1 MSFGT
6 TLKKIRLKHKDSLRG
21 LAKKINLHFTFI
33 DKVEKGTAPISN
45 NFIERVIEVYP
56 DEEKTLKKELKKTDI
71 DSPLLAYDDYLQYV
85 VYNSYKINYKDKD
98 IKKIVQEVVNK
109 ALEERKTERGEA

>member
-1 MSFGT
+1 MCV
-6 TLKKIRLKHKDSLRG
+6 
-21 LAKKINLHFTFI
+21 LAIW
-33 DKVEKGTAPISN
+33 ISMRCWKR
-45 NFIERVIEVYP
+45 EYK
-56 DEEKTLKKELKKTDI
+56 KTLKKELKKTDI